1 MNWLTELFI
10 GNSVAHTIFIYA
22 IVIAIG
28 VLLGKVKIFG
38 ISLGAT
44 FVLFCGILVG
54 HLGVDVDPATL
65 KFIQE
70 FGLILFIFSIGLQVG
85 PSFFSSFKHEGI
97 QLNGIA
103 MLIVGLNV
111 AVALAIYFIAG
122 NISITDIVGVMSGA
136 VTNTPGLGAAQQA
149 LIETVGDRAGDLNES
164 MSLGYAAAYPLGVIG
179 IILSMVLLKALFKI
193 NVDKEI
199 EDIEREKEDSQL
211 KPHVITYQVTNKL
224 INDIPVTRLHNIIDR
239 NFTISRMKRT
249 DGTVEIPQ
257 GETIIRKDDVLR
269 IVMSA
274 HDQDIFDAIIG
285 PHVDFDW
292 QVETSPKGI
301 VSKRIVIT
309 NSELNGRK
317 IGSIRLHEGYKV
329 NVTRVYRAGVELL
342 ASPNLSLQVGDRLTV
357 VGR

>member
-1 MNWLTELFI
+1 MDWLTELFI

-44 FVLFCGILVG
+44 FVLFCGLLVG

-122 NISITDIVGVMSGA
+122 NISITDMVGVMSGA
-136 VTNTPGLGAAQQA
+136 VTNTPGLGAAQQT

-193 NVDKEI
+193 NTDKEI

-224 INDIPVTRLHNIIDR
+224 IYDIPVTRLHDIIDR
-239 NFTISRMKRT
+239 NFTISRLKRC
-249 DGTVEIPQ
+249 DGTVEIPR
-257 GETIIRKDDVLR
+257 GETVIRKDDVLR

-292 QVETSPKGI
+292 QLETSPKGI
-301 VSKRIVIT
+301 VSRPSLGSHT
-309 NSELNGRK
+309 EMMRRK
-317 IGSIRLHEGYKV
+317 SFEIR
-329 NVTRVYRAGVELL
+329 GVANEYLML
-342 ASPNLSLQVGDRLTV
+342 FRQIMLQPGCC
-357 VGR
+357 